1 MVHKSATLEFFSTSR
16 EAVWSKDDPRIKSL
30 DDFLQYLEY
39 WKKETSTP
47 KTFISDKLWFD
58 LQAMTHGFKSFV
70 NIKLT
75 KFPSSVIKA
84 WIVNQDGVENH
95 FCQTRACNGQ
105 NNNPTYR
112 LQESSQ
118 NSIPYGQQTIS
129 SKCNAAK
136 AST

>member
-1 MVHKSATLEFFSTSR
+1 MAHYSATIEFFSTSR

-30 DDFLQYLEY
+30 DGFLQYLAD

-47 KTFISDKLWFD
+47 KNFISDKLWFD
-58 LQAMTHGFKSFV
+58 LQAMTHGFKSIV

-75 KFPSSVIKA
+75 KFPNSVIKA
-84 WIVNQDGVENH
+84 WIVHQDGVKNH

-105 NNNPTYR
+105 DNDPTYR

-118 NSIPYGQQTIS
+118 YSIRFGQSTIS
-129 SKCNAAK
+129 LK
-136 AST
+136 